1 MITIHDTEYVTVS
14 FDEEHKIMEVKWK
27 DANFTSEQYR
37 ETFEKA
43 IEFAQNT
50 KADFFISDIVKQR
63 VVNPNDRKWFE
74 ESAIPR
80 AAATGLIKAGIILGA
95 NPFKRYYFNHIM
107 KKVGN
112 VNLPFKAFKNR
123 EDAVKWFLS

>member
-1 MITIHDTEYVTVS
+1 MIIIHDTEYVTVS
-14 FDEEHKIMEVKWK
+14 FDEDIKVMEVKWK
-27 DANFTSEQYR
+27 DAPFNSEQYR

-43 IEFAQNT
+43 IEFAT
-50 KADFFISDIVKQR
+50 ETPADFFISDIVKQR

-80 AAATGLIKAGIILGA
+80 AAATGLKKAGVVLGS

-112 VNLPFKAFKNR
+112 VDLPFKAFKNR
-123 EDAVKWFLS
+123 EEAVKWFLS